1 MNIAIDH
8 ARAGDIDAMCEL
20 LNILFSIEQDF
31 VPDELAQRRGLGL
44 LLARPQHGQLFVAR
58 HAVDGVVAMVSAQL
72 LISTAVG
79 APSALIEDLVVRA
92 PYRGQGI
99 GQALLDAAKT
109 WAVSQ
114 GARRLQLLADADNA
128 PALDFY
134 RKLDWQP
141 TRLFAWKKQL
151 T

>member
-8 ARAGDIDAMCEL
+8 AQAGDIDAMCAL
-20 LNILFSIEQDF
+20 LNLLFSIEQDF
-31 VPDELAQRRGLGL
+31 VPDSAVQRRGLTL
-44 LLARPQHGQLFVAR
+44 LLAMPQSGQIFVAR
-58 HAVDGVVAMVSAQL
+58 HPEQGVVAMVSAQL

-99 GQALLDAAKT
+99 GQALLDAARD
-109 WAVSQ
+109 WAMSH

-128 PALDFY
+128 PALGFY
-134 RKLDWQP
+134 RKLDWQA
-141 TRLFAWKKQL
+141 TRLFAWKKKL
-151 T
+151 G